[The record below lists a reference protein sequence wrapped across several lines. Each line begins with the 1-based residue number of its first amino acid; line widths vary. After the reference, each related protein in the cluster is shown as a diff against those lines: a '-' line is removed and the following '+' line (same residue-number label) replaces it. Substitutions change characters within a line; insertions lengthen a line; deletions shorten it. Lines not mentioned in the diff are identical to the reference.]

1 MNNLD
6 AILEIAIGLILTWLI
21 LSVAT
26 AEMQDIIGSLFNKRA
41 KFLEASILDMFRG
54 ETAFVDEFYKH
65 PAIKAL
71 YKKSFGG
78 KLKKPDYIPNAVF
91 AEAAFGVFV
100 NLGVDEKNL
109 QDGDVSVAKIL
120 RQVEEINKRNPDLG
134 YFVRKIMPDFEGV
147 ETISKL
153 RQAETK
159 AVELKVNAEDWFDTA
174 MTRASY
180 LYKDKAKLAAFLIG
194 FGFAITFNIDSI
206 HITQELWREPTLRQ
220 SLVAQAQNVDET
232 TGPAS
237 VIELEEY
244 YEDLKIPVGWEV
256 MPADTK
262 GWLIK
267 ALGLLISGLAAMQ
280 GAPFWFDLLKKFLQI
295 SGKEEKNTPPPA
307 PPAQTPPPPPP
318 ASAIEPVG

>member
-41 KFLEASILDMFRG
+41 KFLEKSILDMFRG

-71 YKKSFGG
+71 YKKGFGG

-100 NLGVDEKNL
+100 NLGVDEKDL
-109 QDGDVSVAKIL
+109 QDGDISVSKIL
-120 RQVEEINKRNPDLG
+120 RQVDEINKRNPDLG
-134 YFVRKIMPDFEGV
+134 YFVRKIMPDFEGI

-159 AVELKVNAEDWFDTA
+159 AVELKINAEDWFNTA

-180 LYKDKAKLAAFLIG
+180 LYKEQAKLAAFLIG
-194 FGFAITFNIDSI
+194 LGFALAFNIDSI

-220 SLVAQAQNVDET
+220 SLVAQAQVASVD
-232 TGPAS
+232 TGPVS
-237 VIELEEY
+237 VSEFEEY
-244 YEDLKIPVGWEV
+244 YEDLKIPIGWDAV
-256 MPADTK
+256 PADVE

-280 GAPFWFDLLKKFLQI
+280 GAPFWFELLKKLLHL
-295 SGKEEKNTPPPA
+295 SGKEEKSTPPPA

-318 ASAIEPVG
+318 ASVIEPVG